1 MKTQKNNEIVITDNI
16 PFTFPMIDTPKGDM
30 LIIGNF
36 NGICGEFGESGDFF
50 DGKFIND
57 NAFIIAG
64 AIKSGHRLVI
74 AASKE
79 TIAYFNRVMKGLMSF
94 EFFYEDNPR
103 KQRDIIRRRVR
114 VIDTTDI
121 YNTINTVE
129 GSTTDSIHSAVLNE
143 IYKRIGNMK
152 FDIIIQNPP
161 YKKDLHLDFFH
172 KGLDHLTD
180 AGKMV
185 IIEPATWLINVR
197 KNGKANRYDA
207 IKERINGHIES
218 IVVENYNKE
227 FNTGLYVPFAIT
239 TIDMSKTF
247 DTIDYTCCGEHKVV
261 KSVYDCNLIGS
272 YETIWSIFNKVQSFG
287 DMMKAHTTN
296 EDKGRNFFYTKYH
309 ELTTRGGLG
318 ITACVNGAGMI
329 LENAFENPIYYTNG
343 YCNDLFHC
351 GFSTIANSIQN
362 EPLKS
367 IQRGGAIGSHKL
379 TDKIADNI
387 YGTQTELENW
397 KHFIFNNKLPLFLNI
412 VLTIDQHNNSKEFLP
427 WLVDMQYTD
436 DEINKL
442 FGFTDEEI
450 NLINTTIRK
459 YERNSPWFK
468 RYMCGKDS
476 VSDEEVNNFIAE
488 ITE

>member
-1 MKTQKNNEIVITDNI
+1 MATTFINTISFSKTNPIDFSNDNNANSILILGYTMGFWGELNADNEIEIYDKNEIVMRNLRTMVKWIKEGKTI
-16 PFTFPMIDTPKGDM
+16 CIACM
-30 LIIGNF
+30 LENSCK
-36 NGICGEFGESGDFF
+36 NRKKMEQDE
-50 DGKFIND
+50 NY
-57 NAFIIAG
+57 
-64 AIKSGHRLVI
+64 L
-74 AASKE
+74 
-79 TIAYFNRVMKGLMSF
+79 AYVN
-94 EFFYEDNPR
+94 Y
-103 KQRDIIRRRVR
+103 
-114 VIDTTDI
+114 
-121 YNTINTVE
+121 Y
-129 GSTTDSIHSAVLNE
+129 SAVKRFLKKGGIKNKKPFKLFFGNKEELQQGINE
-143 IYKRIGNMK
+143 KYKDMK
-152 FDIIIQNPP
+152 FDYIIQNPP
-161 YKKDLHLDFFH
+161 YNGSMHLDFFQY
-172 KGLDHLTD
+172 GLDKLNEG
-180 AGKMV
+180 GKMV

-197 KNGKANRYDA
+197 KNGKAKTYDA
-207 IKERINGHIES
+207 IKQRINGHIES
-218 IVVENYNKE
+218 VVIENLNKE

-318 ITACVNGAGMI
+318 ITSCVNGAGMI

-412 VLTIDQHNNSKEFLP
+412 VLTIDQNNNSKDFLP
-427 WLVDMQYTD
+427 WLVDKQYTD

-450 NLINTTIRK
+450 KLIDATIKK

-468 RYMCGKDS
+468 RYMCGKDA
-476 VSDEEVNNFIAE
+476 VTDEEVNNFIAE
-488 ITE
+488 ISK